1 MKLRFDKSLIIA
13 YKNTFESPEGKRVL
27 EDLKKKCPTLT
38 RPIGTGKGVDINTLL
53 INTGQDNVL
62 KHIYRMLGRDP
73 NEEMAEHAK
82 NEPMNI

>member
-1 MKLRFDKSLIIA
+1 MKLRFKKQLIIA
-13 YKNTFESPEGKRVL
+13 YKNVFESPEGKLVL

-38 RPIGTGKGVDINTLL
+38 RPVGVTKGVDIHTLL

-73 NEEMAEHAK
+73 NEEIAEHAIG
-82 NEPMNI
+82 E